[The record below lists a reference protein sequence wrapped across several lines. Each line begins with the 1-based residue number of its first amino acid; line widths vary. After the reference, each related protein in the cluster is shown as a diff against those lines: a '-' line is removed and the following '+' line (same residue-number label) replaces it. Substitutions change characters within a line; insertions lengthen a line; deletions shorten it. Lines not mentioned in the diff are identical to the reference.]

1 MINLRRSAASS
12 IEQPADL
19 ESVLE
24 SLLRR
29 YDYSRVREALD
40 RVVTRTA
47 PLLPLLAWHVVCDL
61 VRAAP
66 NELDLACVLRLVCRS
81 FRERLPLPLRRVSI
95 RGEATKI
102 VTILGQS
109 FVLDGGLSSRMLP
122 EAISTVS
129 VINTP
134 LKHARPLLQR
144 VCGERLMSLSVQ
156 VARDQRVA
164 AEIAD
169 FVPTV
174 AALTPHLTEL
184 RVLANDDVVSAMM
197 PDVRTS
203 LVSLRALDLQLRHSP
218 TFGVALAAIENE
230 LRHWTTLT
238 DVRIACH
245 ALAAGATPPQPDV
258 GAFDVNL
265 TRLGVCGLTITPTTI
280 EDLRRLTNLRHLL
293 VTSFPVVEVAALDAL
308 TQLTTLDSLSL
319 TWTGAGRR
327 GDRNNV
333 WDAFAALPRLTSLVT
348 HGLPTPQGIAALTAL
363 HNLQHLVVLNVSD
376 YDFDLGSLDRLR
388 MLRLTF
394 VSHKPALVQLHTLPL
409 SLKTLSLNVV
419 PLALHSRQPTMQAFQ
434 RLTNLTTLSIQKQKT
449 PGCLCS
455 DEMFAAGFATMT
467 WLECLALRGFPNV
480 GLLTISAVAQLPRI
494 RWLRLSD
501 IDPAVLVAL
510 HVSTSLRTLE
520 VPLTSPA
527 VLQSVVALKQLRLL
541 HVQGATDDDVSAIS
555 SALPR
560 TIVISHD
567 ADMPAST
574 PFFDDYLQ

>member
-24 SLLRR
+24 SLLQR

-61 VRAAP
+61 VMAAP

-81 FRERLPLPLRRVSI
+81 FRDRLPLPLRRVSI

-109 FVLDGGLSSRMLP
+109 FVLDGGGLSNRMVP

-156 VARDQRVA
+156 VAREQRA
-164 AEIAD
+164 AEVAD

-184 RVLANDDVVSAMM
+184 RVLANDDVVSTMM
-197 PDVRTS
+197 RDVRTS
-203 LVSLRALDLQLRHSP
+203 LVGLRALDLQLRHSP
-218 TFGVALAAIENE
+218 TFGIALASIESE
-230 LRHWTTLT
+230 LRHWTALT

-245 ALAAGATPPQPDV
+245 ALAAGATPPPPDV
-258 GAFDVNL
+258 GALDANL
-265 TRLGVCGLTITPTTI
+265 TRLGISGLTITSTTI
-280 EDLRRLTNLRHLL
+280 EDLRRLTGLRHLL
-293 VTSFPVVEVAALDAL
+293 VTSFPVVEVPALDAL
-308 TQLTTLDSLSL
+308 TQLTTLDSLSI

-333 WDAFAALPRLTSLVT
+333 WDSFAALPRLTSLVT

-363 HNLQHLVVLNVSD
+363 HNLRHLVVLNVSD
-376 YDFDLGSLDRLR
+376 YDFDFSSLDQLR

-455 DEMFAAGFATMT
+455 DEMFAAGFSTMT
-467 WLECLALRGFPNV
+467 WLECLALRGFVNV

-494 RWLRLSD
+494 RWVRLSD
-501 IDPAVLVAL
+501 IDPTVLVAL

-520 VPLTSPA
+520 VPLTTPA
-527 VLQSVVALKQLRLL
+527 VAESVVALKQLRLL
-541 HVQGATDDDVSAIS
+541 HVHGASDDDVAALSN
-555 SALPR
+555 ALPR
-560 TIVISHD
+560 CVVISHD